1 MPGKTDDTHS
11 DLTGSPECAS
21 SRSYSAA
28 RLSPPMQAFLVSTS
42 VVGLAEIGDKT
53 QLLSLVLAAR
63 YRKPIPIILGVLV
76 ATLINHG
83 ASGALGVWLASILS
97 PNILNWA
104 IVASFAVMAV
114 WILIPDKLDDADAI
128 LTRNSMGVFG
138 TTVVTFFLAEM
149 GDKTQIVTIA
159 LAARFHEF
167 FGVVAGTT
175 LGMMLANV
183 PVIYFGHK
191 FADRL
196 PTKAVH
202 ILATIIFVVLG
213 GLALRTALYPAAHTM
228 S

>member
-21 SRSYSAA
+21 SRAFSAA
-28 RLSPPMQAFLVSTS
+28 RVHHSMQSFLVSTS

-83 ASGALGVWLASILS
+83 ASGALGVWLASVLS

-104 IVASFAVMAV
+104 VVASFAVMAV
-114 WILIPDKLDDADAI
+114 WILIPDKLDDADAVS
-128 LTRNSMGVFG
+128 TRKSLGVFG

-183 PVIYFGHK
+183 PVIYLGHK
-191 FADRL
+191 FAD
-196 PTKAVH
+196 
-202 ILATIIFVVLG
+202 
-213 GLALRTALYPAAHTM
+213 
-228 S
+228 

>member
-1 MPGKTDDTHS
+1 MRVIAFFLRGPDT
-11 DLTGSPECAS
+11 TT
-21 SRSYSAA
+21 
-28 RLSPPMQAFLVSTS
+28 PMQSFLISTS

-63 YRKPIPIILGVLV
+63 YRKPIPIILGVFA

-83 ASGALGVWLASILS
+83 ASGALGAWLASVLS
-97 PNILNWA
+97 PGILNWA
-104 IVASFAVMAV
+104 VVASFAVMAV
-114 WILIPDKLDDADAI
+114 WILVPDKLDDADAV
-128 LTRNSMGVFG
+128 LTKNSMGVFG
-138 TTVVTFFLAEM
+138 TTALTFFLAEM

-183 PVIYFGHK
+183 PVIYLGHK

-202 ILATIIFVVLG
+202 ILAAIIFVVLG
-213 GLALRTALYPAAHTM
+213 GLALRTALYPQAHLLF
-228 S
+228 

>member
-1 MPGKTDDTHS
+1 MRVIAFFLRGPDT
-11 DLTGSPECAS
+11 TT
-21 SRSYSAA
+21 
-28 RLSPPMQAFLVSTS
+28 PMQSFLISTS

-63 YRKPIPIILGVLV
+63 YRKPIPIILGVFA

-83 ASGALGVWLASILS
+83 ASGALGAWLASVLS
-97 PNILNWA
+97 PGILNWA
-104 IVASFAVMAV
+104 VVASFAVMAV
-114 WILIPDKLDDADAI
+114 WILVPDKLDDADAV
-128 LTRNSMGVFG
+128 LTKNSMGVFG
-138 TTVVTFFLAEM
+138 TTALTFFLAEM

-183 PVIYFGHK
+183 PVIYLGHK

-202 ILATIIFVVLG
+202 ILAAIIFVVLG
-213 GLALRTALYPAAHTM
+213 GLALRTALYPQAHPLF
-228 S
+228 

>member
-1 MPGKTDDTHS
+1 
-11 DLTGSPECAS
+11 
-21 SRSYSAA
+21 
-28 RLSPPMQAFLVSTS
+28 MQSFLVSTS

-63 YRKPIPIILGVLV
+63 YRKPIPIILGVLA
-76 ATLINHG
+76 ATLLNHG

-97 PNILNWA
+97 PNVLNWA
-104 IVASFAVMAV
+104 VVVSFAVMAV
-114 WILIPDKLDDADAI
+114 WILIPDKLDDADAV

-138 TTVVTFFLAEM
+138 TTAVTFFVAEM

-183 PVIYFGHK
+183 PVIYLGHK

-202 ILATIIFVVLG
+202 ILAAVIFVCLG
-213 GLALRTALYPAAHTM
+213 GLALRTALYPQAHPLF
-228 S
+228 

>member
-1 MPGKTDDTHS
+1 
-11 DLTGSPECAS
+11 
-21 SRSYSAA
+21 
-28 RLSPPMQAFLVSTS
+28 MQSFLVSTS

-63 YRKPIPIILGVLV
+63 FRKPIPIVLGVLA
-76 ATLINHG
+76 ATLLNH
-83 ASGALGVWLASILS
+83 AFSGALGAWLANVID
-97 PNILNWA
+97 PKIMNWA
-104 IVASFAVMAV
+104 VVASFALMAV

-128 LTRNSMGVFG
+128 SAKRRLGVFG
-138 TTVVTFFLAEM
+138 TTAAAFFLAEM

-159 LAARFHEF
+159 LAARFHDF

-183 PVIYFGHK
+183 PVIYLGHK

-202 ILATIIFVVLG
+202 VLAAVIFVVLG
-213 GLALRTALYPAAHTM
+213 GFALRTALYPDAHPLF
-228 S
+228 

>member
-1 MPGKTDDTHS
+1 
-11 DLTGSPECAS
+11 
-21 SRSYSAA
+21 
-28 RLSPPMQAFLVSTS
+28 MQSFLVSTS

-63 YRKPIPIILGVLV
+63 YRKPIPIILGVLA
-76 ATLINHG
+76 ATLVNHG
-83 ASGALGVWLASILS
+83 ASGALGVWLANVLR
-97 PNILNWA
+97 PGILNWA
-104 IVASFAVMAV
+104 VVVSFAVMAV
-114 WILIPDKLDDADAI
+114 WILIPDKLDDADAV
-128 LTRNSMGVFG
+128 LSKNSMGVFG

-149 GDKTQIVTIA
+149 GDKTQIVTVA

-183 PVIYFGHK
+183 PVIYLGHK

-202 ILATIIFVVLG
+202 ILAAIIFVVLG
-213 GLALRTALYPAAHTM
+213 GLALRTALYPAAHPM
-228 S
+228 L